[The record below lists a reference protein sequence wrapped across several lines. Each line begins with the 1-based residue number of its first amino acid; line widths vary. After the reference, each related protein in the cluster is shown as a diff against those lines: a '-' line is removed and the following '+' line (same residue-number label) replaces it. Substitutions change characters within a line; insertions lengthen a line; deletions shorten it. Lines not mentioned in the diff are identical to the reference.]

1 MTRRMQMQKFKLV
14 SKKLICVLVVL
25 TVITSASLFADWYIP
40 LDQVPAAVMAT
51 AKKTC
56 PEAEVW
62 MVEMEAYNVYE
73 VKMSNFMELYIDV
86 NGNLLGQMG
95 PMGPYGTTNY

>member
-1 MTRRMQMQKFKLV
+1 MKR
-14 SKKLICVLVVL
+14 LICVLAVL
-25 TVITSASLFADWYIP
+25 TVIGSATLFADWYIP

-62 MVEMEAYNVYE
+62 AVEMEDYNIYE

>member
-40 LDQVPAAVMAT
+40 LDQVPAAVIST
-51 AKKTC
+51 AKITY
-56 PEAEVW
+56 PQAEL
-62 MVEMEAYNVYE
+62 
-73 VKMSNFMELYIDV
+73 FMF
-86 NGNLLGQMG
+86 
-95 PMGPYGTTNY
+95 

>member
-1 MTRRMQMQKFKLV
+1 MTKR
-14 SKKLICVLVVL
+14 LICVLAVL
-25 TVITSASLFADWYIP
+25 TVIGSATLFADWYIP

-62 MVEMEAYNVYE
+62 AVEMEAYNVYE

>member
-1 MTRRMQMQKFKLV
+1 MKR
-14 SKKLICVLVVL
+14 LICVLIAL
-25 TVITSASLFADWYIP
+25 TVIGSASLFADWYIP

-73 VKMSNFMELYIDV
+73 VKMSNFMELYIDI

-95 PMGPYGTTNY
+95 PMGPYGITNN